1 MRKFKIDATCRHV
14 SARVSGRWKK
24 VSLPTSLHFSE
35 LAWRHPR
42 WPSFLKSPIKITQSA
57 PEILS
62 APTDHT
68 WDSYLD
74 MRHNCFLLWASLAS
88 SKSLWAF
95 LTWAGADS
103 VHRDNGNGL
112 IFLKKS
118 WNVFLERF
126 YARERPVC
134 LQRWACLS
142 TRVLSRWPRCNLRS
156 PPKKH
161 QSTRCFFFLFLLM
174 LLLKSEVCE
183 LELTLLMRRSEDV
196 TLLGQPPLP
205 SRRLVS
211 TSRLHL
217 ESRVYQQHIFICI
230 LSG

>member
-35 LAWRHPR
+35 LVWRHPR

-103 VHRDNGNGL
+103 AHRDNGNGL
-112 IFLKKS
+112 IKKKKILKCIS
-118 WNVFLERF
+118 GTILR
-126 YARERPVC
+126 
-134 LQRWACLS
+134 
-142 TRVLSRWPRCNLRS
+142 TRKAAVS
-156 PPKKH
+156 
-161 QSTRCFFFLFLLM
+161 
-174 LLLKSEVCE
+174 SEVS
-183 LELTLLMRRSEDV
+183 LFVDTRFITLTKM
-196 TLLGQPPLP
+196 
-205 SRRLVS
+205 
-211 TSRLHL
+211 
-217 ESRVYQQHIFICI
+217 
-230 LSG
+230 